1 MFVTA
6 QPQQQGDSTAQ
17 SSTPSRGRFAA
28 WAFYDWGG
36 AAINAVIISFVF
48 SVYVATAVAD
58 PAPGELS
65 GETMLSISTGLAGL
79 VVALLAPVMGQRAD
93 ARGKRKAN
101 LAVWTV
107 MLILTTSAMV
117 FVKQDSNYL
126 LLGLVLLGLV
136 SIFNELSSVSYYA
149 MLRQVSTPATVGRA
163 SGIGWA
169 MGYVGGIV
177 LLLGVLVVFINPNI
191 SGVTSEGG
199 LNIRLVALVSA
210 AWFGLFAIPLF
221 IAVPEIQITDTAPK
235 QASFFQSYKVLWRD
249 LVELFR
255 IDRNVVKFFIA
266 SALYR
271 DGLVSV
277 FAFGA
282 VLAKS
287 VYGLSAGEV
296 ILFGVAAN
304 IVAAAGALVAG
315 FIEDRVGPKSIINV
329 SLAGLIT
336 SSTILLFVEGKTLFW
351 IFGLA
356 LTLWVGPAQAA
367 SRSFLAR
374 MAPVGHE
381 GQMFGLYATTGRA
394 VSFLGPALFA
404 LFSWLFDAPRAGI
417 VGIAVVLIMG
427 ALALFFVSPPGKPV
441 ALHSASR

>member
-1 MFVTA
+1 MTA
-6 QPQQQGDSTAQ
+6 LPLDEHAEQRA
-17 SSTPSRGRFAA
+17 SRRRFAA

-48 SVYVATAVAD
+48 SVYVSTAVAPS
-58 PAPGELS
+58 PAPPGSLS
-65 GETMLSISTGLAGL
+65 GETLLGISTGIAGF

-93 ARGKRKAN
+93 ARGKRKGN
-101 LAVWTV
+101 LALWTV
-107 MLILTTSAMV
+107 LLVLTTSAMF
-117 FVKQDSNYL
+117 FVKQDPAYL

-136 SIFNELSSVSYYA
+136 SIFNELSSVSYFA

-177 LLLGVLVVFINPNI
+177 LLLGVLVVFINPNL
-191 SGVTSEGG
+191 SGVTSDEG
-199 LNIRLVALVSA
+199 LNIRFVALVSA

-221 IAVPEIQITDTAPK
+221 IAVPEIEVAKTAPR
-235 QASFFQSYKVLWRD
+235 QASFVQSYKVLWAD
-249 LVELFR
+249 LVELFH

-304 IVAAAGALVAG
+304 IVAALGALVAG
-315 FIEDRVGPKSIINV
+315 YIEDRVGPKIIINV
-329 SLAGLIT
+329 SLVGLI
-336 SSTILLFVEGKTLFW
+336 SSATILLFVDGKTMFW

-404 LFSWLFDAPRAGI
+404 LFSFLFDAPRAGI

-427 ALALFFVSPPGKPV
+427 AVALFFVSPPGKPV
-441 ALHSASR
+441 AFGSSGR